1 MIEIKTLKGKEK
13 MKQLEIKKGNFTKRA
28 ILLNS
33 NTQKA
38 QNFVYNYLYAKYDDV
53 SKFYGKPSY
62 YKVASQEKIMDSMYH
77 LDGWGYRVC
86 GGNSCTYTAGWLV
99 NWKGGTFLIYETHCN
114 TYAIKYNV
122 NGGKL
127 C

>member
-1 MIEIKTLKGKEK
+1 

-38 QNFVYNYLYAKYDDV
+38 QNFVDNYIYAEYDDV
-53 SKFYGKPSY
+53 NKFYNKPSY
-62 YKVASQEKIMDSMYH
+62 YKKASQEKIMNCMYH
-77 LDGWGYRVC
+77 LDGWSYRVC
-86 GGNSCTYTAGWLV
+86 GGNSNTYTAGWLV
-99 NWKGGTFLIYETHCN
+99 NWQGKTYLIYETAYN
-114 TYAIKYNV
+114 TYAIEYNP
-122 NGGKL
+122 NGGEL